1 MNTKWG
7 HRFTCPSGDWV
18 IIFTKSSESREGL
31 GAYRAKQN
39 LLPLLFY
46 FLCYSVILSPEFW
59 SGLGN
64 RTHDLSLRS
73 PALYVRSRSCFLGG
87 VAAGKQRHR
96 SKRDGDGNIY
106 VKKATRLVSRRTPL
120 HMTYCCR
127 RLFRYFTGLRNERQK
142 DKWKLPWR
150 EVAEDL

>member
-1 MNTKWG
+1 MRTPIYASFWRLG
-7 HRFTCPSGDWV
+7 HHFYEVIRVTWRSRRLQGKTEPPS
-18 IIFTKSSESREGL
+18 
-31 GAYRAKQN
+31 
-39 LLPLLFY
+39 
-46 FLCYSVILSPEFW
+46 SVILSPEFW
-59 SGLGN
+59 SALGN

-73 PALYVRSRSCFLGG
+73 TALYVRSRSCFLGGG

-150 EVAEDL
+150 EVAEDH